1 MRRTVFNSLVIY
13 LALALSA
20 PAVAQDTASP
30 DAATTTPPAAPPAG
44 SGPGAVSQ
52 FMAAQELFAIGRGQ
66 NDPLAV
72 LAAARLAAR
81 IVADDI
87 DRAPDPAAESLPPSH
102 PDAATMFTA
111 AKAIAGEDDA
121 TADLIARSE
130 AEAPRLP
137 TRTLLRTTRGIA
149 PQATQT
155 YSVAFFAGALA
166 EVALLGDGK
175 ANLDLSV
182 SAGDQRL
189 CLDTNPAD
197 RALCA
202 FALTENAAA
211 TITVT
216 NRSDIAA
223 SYSLLTN

>member
-1 MRRTVFNSLVIY
+1 MRRTVFHSLVLC
-13 LALALSA
+13 LALAA
-20 PAVAQDTASP
+20 PAVAQD
-30 DAATTTPPAAPPAG
+30 AATTDAAPAPAPAPAPVETT
-44 SGPGAVSQ
+44 GPGAVSQ
-52 FMAAQELFAIGRGQ
+52 FMAAQDLFAIGRAQ
-66 NDPLAV
+66 KDPLAV

-81 IVADDI
+81 IVANDV
-87 DRAPDPAAESLPPSH
+87 DRASDPVAETLPPSH

-111 AKAIAGEDDA
+111 AKAIAGDDDA
-121 TADLIARSE
+121 MADLVARSE

-149 PQATQT
+149 AQASQT
-155 YSVAFFAGALA
+155 YSIAFFAAALA

-182 SAGDQRL
+182 SAGDQPI

-202 FALTENAAA
+202 FALTENATV